1 MKDITIQNGMD
12 AAHRLPNGHIL
23 RIRFGLITSIV
34 GLLVFILGAEPGLFS
49 LDRSPVTG
57 FVQIAVFL
65 VGLGIICLG
74 GFISLNTLWNGTT
87 KTIVYDIGLRLVATG
102 YVIAVASGM
111 ADIFGFGSQT
121 LPVVP
126 RFGAWQ
132 KIGVISGQFIIAVGF
147 LMMIFYPRWMRFL
160 GLKGI
165 RQMKTASG
173 RMKAASGQMKI
184 HSVRNKTRR

>member
-1 MKDITIQNGMD
+1 MTTLETKNGGD
-12 AAHRLPNGHIL
+12 LVPRIANGRLL
-23 RIRFGLITSIV
+23 RIRFGLIASIL
-34 GLLVFILGAEPGLFS
+34 GLLVFLLGAEPGLFG

-111 ADIFGFGSQT
+111 ADVFGFGSQT
-121 LPVVP
+121 LPAVP

-132 KIGVISGQFIIAVGF
+132 KMGVLAGQLTIAVGF
-147 LMMIFYPRWMRFL
+147 LMMIPYPRWFRFL
-160 GLKGI
+160 GLKGLRKVKI
-165 RQMKTASG
+165 TSG
-173 RMKAASGQMKI
+173 RLKPR
-184 HSVRNKTRR
+184 H